1 MFRKLYEPCG
11 LHCIRINDI
20 GVTVGEQEILKN
32 VSLHIHCGT
41 LAAVIGK
48 NGAGKSTLIRAIL
61 GDIPHTGNI
70 EFSMMAHS
78 GDHAPG
84 VSHSGDPAPGLS
96 ETSVHGHGVSYIAG
110 YSRESSHDES
120 PAPDETKMKLRGSAK
135 SQNEAS
141 EFVRMPA
148 DKAEEK
154 TVLPRGKGMELKIGY
169 VPQNMNIE
177 KKTPISVYDMIAC
190 YQSSYPVFW
199 KKSRALNEKIREN
212 LAVFQAEDL
221 IDKQVCNLSGGEMQ
235 RVLLSMA
242 IMDKPDLL
250 LLDEPVSGID
260 QTGMAVFYQTISEL
274 KKNYDLAIILISHD
288 LEYVAKYADQVIL
301 LDGQTVACQG
311 SVRQVYESE
320 AFARVFGV

>member
-1 MFRKLYEPCG
+1 MRKLLEPCG

-41 LAAVIGK
+41 LAAIIGK

-70 EFSMMAHS
+70 EFSMASHRL
-78 GDHAPG
+78 H
-84 VSHSGDPAPGLS
+84 VSQS
-96 ETSVHGHGVSYIAG
+96 EGYRAG
-110 YSRESSHDES
+110 
-120 PAPDETKMKLRGSAK
+120 ETKPESHESDNAPRKQSDGVKVHAG
-135 SQNEAS
+135 E
-141 EFVRMPA
+141 
-148 DKAEEK
+148 AEEK
-154 TVLPRGKGMELKIGY
+154 TTLPRSKGMELRIGY
-169 VPQNMNIE
+169 VPQSLNVE

-199 KKSRALNEKIREN
+199 KKSRALNDRIREN
-212 LAVFQAEDL
+212 LSVFQAEDL
-221 IDKQVCNLSGGEMQ
+221 IDKQVCNLSGGELQ

-242 IMDKPDLL
+242 IMDQPDLL

-260 QTGMAVFYQTISEL
+260 QNGMAVFYQTISEL
-274 KKNYDLAIILISHD
+274 KENYDLAIILISHD
-288 LEYVAKYADQVIL
+288 LDYVAQYADQVIL
-301 LDGQTVACQG
+301 IDGKTVACQG

-320 AFARVFGV
+320 AFARVFGTDAAHGVIIDKKNKKNII